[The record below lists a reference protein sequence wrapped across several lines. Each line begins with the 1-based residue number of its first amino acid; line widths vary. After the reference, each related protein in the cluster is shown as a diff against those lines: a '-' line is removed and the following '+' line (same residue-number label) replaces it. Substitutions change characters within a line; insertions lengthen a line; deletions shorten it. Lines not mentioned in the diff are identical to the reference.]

1 MQRRLVKDG
10 QIEYNNRDMKR
21 TFNIQAAQLA
31 GEKISVSGWVHSRR
45 DHGGLIFVD
54 LRDHTGLL
62 QLVFNSDNPEAFSL
76 ADELRDEFV
85 VRAEGMVCER
95 AAGLG

>member
-54 LRDHTGLL
+54 L
-62 QLVFNSDNPEAFSL
+62 Q
-76 ADELRDEFV
+76 EL
-85 VRAEGMVCER
+85 
-95 AAGLG
+95 